1 MIQPLIADTSIWI
14 DFFNDK
20 KSKGVDTLSQYLE
33 EDYSVFLT
41 PTIIQE
47 ILQGIRLD
55 SDFVKVKEYLLCFDI
70 LEIDQKEAAIGAA
83 ELYRS
88 LRKSGATIRKSNDCL
103 IAFYAIYFKIPILH
117 NDNDFKLISK
127 HSKLKLL

>member
-20 KSKGVDTLSQYLE
+20 KSKGIETLSQYLE
-33 EDYSVFLT
+33 EDYTVFLT
-41 PTIIQE
+41 PVIIQE

-55 SDFVKVKEYLLCFDI
+55 SDFSKVKEYLLCFDI

-88 LRKSGATIRKSNDCL
+88 LRKNGATVRKSNDCL
-103 IAFYAIYFKIPILH
+103 IAFYAIYFKIPLLQ
-117 NDNDFKLISK
+117 NDSDFKLISK
-127 HSKLKLL
+127 HSKLKLV